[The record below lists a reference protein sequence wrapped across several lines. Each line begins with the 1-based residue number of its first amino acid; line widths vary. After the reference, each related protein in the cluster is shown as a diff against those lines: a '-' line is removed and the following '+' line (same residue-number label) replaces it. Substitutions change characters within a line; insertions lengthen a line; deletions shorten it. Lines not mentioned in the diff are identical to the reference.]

1 MTYDDIESNKNH
13 RIQSTCLIETNLSDF
28 HRMDVAVISIISKNK
43 AEVFK
48 LDHKK

>member
-13 RIQSTCLIETNLSDF
+13 RIQVCLIETNLSDF

-48 LDHKK
+48 LDQKK